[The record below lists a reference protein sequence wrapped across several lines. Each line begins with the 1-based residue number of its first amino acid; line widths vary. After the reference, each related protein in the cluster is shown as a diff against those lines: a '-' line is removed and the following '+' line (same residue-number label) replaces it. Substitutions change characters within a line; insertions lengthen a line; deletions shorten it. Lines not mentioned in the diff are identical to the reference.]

1 MMVVL
6 VTPHLAANSL
16 IRPSHCTSRTYVA
29 SVWVVSVI
37 FLAYLSYLRLVT
49 VSLGL
54 NSQTCT
60 LCVEC
65 QWMIFIMH
73 KNIQY
78 HNMRRTLWCDA
89 ITDTEPEL
97 SRLASTTTQ

>member
-1 MMVVL
+1 MLHLLVEL
-6 VTPHLAANSL
+6 VTLQLAANSL
-16 IRPSHCTSRTYVA
+16 IRPSHYTSRTYVA

-37 FLAYLSYLRLVT
+37 FLAYPSYLRLVT

-65 QWMIFIMH
+65 QWMIFIVH
-73 KNIQY
+73 KIF
-78 HNMRRTLWCDA
+78 
-89 ITDTEPEL
+89 
-97 SRLASTTTQ
+97 STPT